1 MTSAAVLLTG
11 GTGGIG
17 TGIKEIL
24 QVDGWQVTCPTRDEL
39 DLSNPQSIDEYTS
52 RVDGYTPNA
61 LVLAAGVNAP
71 CRIDEISFES
81 WSQILMVNLS
91 SVLLMLQHF
100 CPKMKDIGGG
110 RIVVISSSYALV
122 AREGRAA
129 YSASKAGLEALVRS
143 AAIEY
148 APSNILINIV
158 SPGFVN
164 TELTRRNNSESQLV
178 EIASRIPLGR
188 LASPIEIAEAV
199 RFLISPANTYMT
211 GARLQIDG
219 GFLLC

>member
-1 MTSAAVLLTG
+1 MTSASVLLTG
-11 GTGGIG
+11 GSGGIG
-17 TGIKEIL
+17 NGIREIL
-24 QVDGWQVTCPTRDEL
+24 QSDGWQVVCPSRDEL
-39 DLSNPQSIDEYTS
+39 DLSNPQSIVKYTS
-52 RVDGYTPNA
+52 RVEGNTPNA
-61 LVLAAGVNAP
+61 LVLAAGVNTP
-71 CRIDEISFES
+71 CQIDEISFET

-91 SVLLMLQHF
+91 SVFLLLQHF
-100 CPKMKDIGGG
+100 CPKMKEIGGG
-110 RIVVISSSYALV
+110 KIVVISSSYALV

-148 APSNILINIV
+148 ASSNILINIV
-158 SPGFVN
+158 SPGFVD
-164 TELTRRNNSESQLV
+164 TALTRKNNSESQL
-178 EIASRIPLGR
+178 IDLASLIPLGR

-211 GARLQIDG
+211 GARLQVDG